1 MAKNKN
7 IFISISF
14 IYIWIGLILGISFL
28 EAWLKFQVPGVSLQV
43 GLSIGK
49 LVYSVLNII
58 EWIFAII
65 IVIILFLNVLTKK
78 VHKNGWIIAI
88 IISLLIQSVWLLPVL
103 NNRVEL
109 YVQGVNPAPSNVHIY
124 YVVFEIVKLVSL
136 FLLGKNLINKIIK

>member
-7 IFISISF
+7 ILISISL

-28 EAWLKFQVPGVSLQV
+28 EAWLKFQAPGVSLQV

-49 LVYSVLNII
+49 LVYSVLNIV
-58 EWIFAII
+58 EWIFAIT
-65 IVIILFLNVLTKK
+65 IVIILSFNVQTKK
-78 VHKNGWIIAI
+78 VHRNWWIIAV
-88 IISLLIQSVWLLPVL
+88 IISLFIQSVWLLPAL

-109 YVQGVNPAPSNVHIY
+109 YVQGVDPTPSNVHIY

-136 FLLGKNLINKIIK
+136 FLLGKNLINKINE